1 MIPQYKAES
10 WPISLGSISFSLS
23 TVIFLLSSLLRISLV
38 RRGNCRRGFSKPH
51 NRLSMVLHR
60 LRRRPAITGQPFF
73 RATSNKARM
82 MRPAFYRTTKSEN
95 KLFSGIPNTC
105 TCFHVSHK
113 NKPVEKVDT
122 SKSLHNGYIT
132 KRVLLLQYQISNAH
146 L

>member
-1 MIPQYKAES
+1 MIPQYKAEP

-38 RRGNCRRGFSKPH
+38 RRGNCRRGFWKPH

-105 TCFHVSHK
+105 FHVSHK
-113 NKPVEKVDT
+113 NKPVGKLDT
-122 SKSLHNGYIT
+122 NKSLHNGYIT

>member
-1 MIPQYKAES
+1 MILQYKAEP

-105 TCFHVSHK
+105 FHVSHK
-113 NKPVEKVDT
+113 NKPVGKLDT
-122 SKSLHNGYIT
+122 NKSLHNGYIT